1 MAEVLSGDISEL
13 HDAEVLIE
21 RPDGSRVTVLVNIRP
36 LKNERGELMGA
47 INCFVDISER
57 KETEARHALLTRELQ
72 HRTKNML
79 SVIQSIAERSMAS
92 GRPLD
97 DARTALI
104 ARLHALAHATDLLSD
119 GDFKGA
125 SIINVVGRALETFAG
140 RYSIEGGHVL
150 LSPAATQS
158 LTLVVHELCTNAG
171 KYGAYSTPVGH
182 VAIRWSIEE
191 AGRERKLTF
200 QWQER
205 GGPPVA
211 APTRAS
217 AQRYLSLRLV
227 ASKRHLSLTTRL
239 KA

>member
-125 SIINVVGRALETFAG
+125 TC
-140 RYSIEGGHVL
+140 H
-150 LSPAATQS
+150 
-158 LTLVVHELCTNAG
+158 
-171 KYGAYSTPVGH
+171 
-182 VAIRWSIEE
+182 
-191 AGRERKLTF
+191 
-200 QWQER
+200 
-205 GGPPVA
+205 
-211 APTRAS
+211 
-217 AQRYLSLRLV
+217 
-227 ASKRHLSLTTRL
+227 
-239 KA
+239 